1 MLKTNYVS
9 VTSKR
14 DLEVI
19 ALKYA
24 LEIDTKKDTYSLHS
38 FNPLKCSVNELC
50 QELQKILPNETVLFL
65 NTVEKE
71 EKLFVAVTK
80 SKLTV
85 KSSDDVTVPIL
96 LDMLDL

>member
-1 MLKTNYVS
+1 MLKTNYVP
-9 VTSKR
+9 VTSKG
-14 DLEVI
+14 DLEAI
-19 ALKYA
+19 ASKYA
-24 LEIDTKKDTYSLHS
+24 LEIDTKKDTYSLYS
-38 FNPLKCSVNELC
+38 PNPLKCSVNELC

-65 NTVEKE
+65 NTVKKE
-71 EKLFVAVTK
+71 EKLFVAVTN